1 MSVNTKTLSVR
12 VPLDVANR
20 IENLCL
26 QRNINR
32 NQLLQECIASEG
44 IVGIKNFSNGGSAE
58 PMPEMLTDLLIG
70 VGSLATGTVVYHLLN
85 NNLPKSWSQETR
97 EMVSIVSAI
106 SSGFAMAYG
115 LEKATRK

>member
-44 IVGIKNFSNGGSAE
+44 GVGIKNFSNGGSAE
-58 PMPEMLTDLLIG
+58 PMPEILTDLLIG
-70 VGSLATGTVVYHLLN
+70 VGSLATGTVVYHLLF
-85 NNLPKSWSQETR
+85 NNLPKSWSEETR